1 MGRCKNYKSPSSMK
15 RSAARLTAYLIKM
28 IKTKMT
34 RTIIC
39 NSNEDESMKSEGS
52 DKDVE
57 ELEKLFEFLKFKVDV
72 HKDLSKDEIISKV
85 QEFSENLGKDV
96 DRCAVCIMSHGRRD
110 VIGGRD
116 GLTVD
121 IELDILEH
129 FTNKN
134 CP

>member
-1 MGRCKNYKSPSSMK
+1 
-15 RSAARLTAYLIKM
+15 
-28 IKTKMT
+28 
-34 RTIIC
+34 
-39 NSNEDESMKSEGS
+39 MKSEGS

-96 DRCAVCIMSHGRRD
+96 DQCAVCIMSHGRRD